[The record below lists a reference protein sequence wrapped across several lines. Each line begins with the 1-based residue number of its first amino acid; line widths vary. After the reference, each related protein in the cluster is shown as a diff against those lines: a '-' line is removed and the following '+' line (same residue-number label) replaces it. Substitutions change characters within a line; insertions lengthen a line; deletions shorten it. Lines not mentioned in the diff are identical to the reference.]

1 VAEDRGELNMDILIK
16 GMEMPKSCEE
26 CPFFDGSWCNA
37 QPMENWRTSYFRPS
51 KGERQES
58 CPLIPV
64 PEHGDLI
71 DRDSVATALR
81 DYLLNHFG
89 ERLDEDLSNAIYALI
104 ADSAVVLERTT

>member
-1 VAEDRGELNMDILIK
+1 MSDVLVK
-16 GMEMPKSCEE
+16 GMKMPKSCEE

-64 PEHGDLI
+64 AEHGRLIEAHFDYEKFKKRYKDAFGDNFDL
-71 DRDSVATALR
+71 
-81 DYLLNHFG
+81 Y
-89 ERLDEDLSNAIYALI
+89 NAFSIFNDMIVNAPT
-104 ADSAVVLERTT
+104 VLERTT